1 MQIILIFSS
10 EISSNK
16 QGSVTVW
23 MLRQVINKETE
34 IAHKKIVPYQLHK
47 WNYQVFTNIEE

>member
-23 MLRQVINKETE
+23 MLRQVINKRDRDSSQENRALPTSQME
-34 IAHKKIVPYQLHK
+34 LPGVH
-47 WNYQVFTNIEE
+47 

>member
-10 EISSNK
+10 EKISSNK

-23 MLRQVINKETE
+23 MLRQVINKRDRDSPQENR
-34 IAHKKIVPYQLHK
+34 AVPISQMELPGV
-47 WNYQVFTNIEE
+47 N